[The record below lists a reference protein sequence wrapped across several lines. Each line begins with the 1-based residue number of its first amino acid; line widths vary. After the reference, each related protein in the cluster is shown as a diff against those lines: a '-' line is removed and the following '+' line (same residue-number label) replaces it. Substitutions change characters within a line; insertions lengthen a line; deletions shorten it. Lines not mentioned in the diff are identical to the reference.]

1 MELSKN
7 TINESCSINQIFLK
21 ENHFQ
26 KHSADFLHRKVTLN
40 IENLQFSRAL

>member
-7 TINESCSINQIFLK
+7 TINESCSSNQTFSK

-26 KHSADFLHRKVTLN
+26 KHSTDFLHRKVTLN
-40 IENLQFSRAL
+40 IENLQFSKAL